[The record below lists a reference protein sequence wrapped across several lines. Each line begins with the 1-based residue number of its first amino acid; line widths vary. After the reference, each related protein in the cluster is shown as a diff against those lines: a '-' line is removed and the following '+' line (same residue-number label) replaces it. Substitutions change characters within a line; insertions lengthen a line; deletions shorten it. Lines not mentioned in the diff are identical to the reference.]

1 MGRIMTLKMALKK
14 SIQQTINLD
23 HYDKAILNT
32 LQNNGRL
39 SNQEIADQI
48 GLSPSACLR
57 RFKTLEASGLIV
69 GYRTILDAKQLGLDL
84 MALIHISMDKHTKER
99 FETFEASVQAL
110 PNVLECLLLTGQS
123 ADYQLKVVVKD
134 LEAYQDLLLNHV
146 TQIEGVS
153 GVHTSFVLRKVVDKT
168 AIPIS

>member
-1 MGRIMTLKMALKK
+1 M
-14 SIQQTINLD
+14 QLD
-23 HYDKAILNT
+23 HFDKAILDA

-39 SNQEIADQI
+39 SNQELADQI

-57 RFKTLEASGLIV
+57 RFKSLEDSGVIM
-69 GYRTILDAKQLGLDL
+69 GYRTLLDAKKLGLDL
-84 MALIHISMDKHTKER
+84 MALLHISMDKHTKER
-99 FETFEASVQAL
+99 FSQFEEAIKKL
-110 PNVLECLLLTGQS
+110 PNVLECLLLTGQA

-146 TQIEGVS
+146 TQIKGVS

-168 AIPIS
+168 AIPIN

>member
-1 MGRIMTLKMALKK
+1 MHLDRYDSATL
-14 SIQQTINLD
+14 NL
-23 HYDKAILNT
+23 

-39 SNQEIADQI
+39 SNQEIADAI

-57 RFKTLEASGLIV
+57 RFKALEASGVIL
-69 GYRTILDAKQLGLDL
+69 GYRTLLDAKTLGLDL

-99 FETFEASVQAL
+99 FQSFEAEVQAL
-110 PNVLECLLLTGQS
+110 PNILECLLLTGQS

-153 GVHTSFVLRKVVDKT
+153 GVHTSFVLRKVIDKT
-168 AIPIS
+168 ALPL

>member
-1 MGRIMTLKMALKK
+1 MPVKN
-14 SIQQTINLD
+14 QQSRSQVSLD
-23 HYDKAILNT
+23 QYDLAILDA

-39 SNQEIADQI
+39 TNQEIADQI

-57 RFKTLEASGLIV
+57 RFKALEESGLII
-69 GYRTILDAKQLGLDL
+69 GYRTLLDAKKLGLDL
-84 MALIHISMDKHTKER
+84 MALVHISMDKHTQER
-99 FETFEASVQAL
+99 FEEFEKAVRAL

-134 LEAYQDLLLNHV
+134 LEAYQDLLLNHL
-146 TQIEGVS
+146 TQIPGVS

-168 AIPIS
+168 SFPIR

>member
-1 MGRIMTLKMALKK
+1 MTL
-14 SIQQTINLD
+14 D
-23 HYDKAILNT
+23 RYDTAILNL
-32 LQNNGRL
+32 LQTNARL
-39 SNQEIADQI
+39 SNQEIADSI

-57 RFKTLEASGLIV
+57 RFKSLENSGLIL
-69 GYRTILDAKQLGLDL
+69 GYRTLLDAKGLGLDL

-99 FETFEASVQAL
+99 FQSFEAEIQSL
-110 PNVLECLLLTGQS
+110 PNVLECLLLTGQT

-168 AIPIS
+168 ALPIPQI

>member
-1 MGRIMTLKMALKK
+1 M
-14 SIQQTINLD
+14 QLD
-23 HYDKAILNT
+23 RYDKAILAA
-32 LQNNGRL
+32 LQDNGRL
-39 SNQEIADQI
+39 SNQEMADQI

-57 RFKTLEASGLIV
+57 RFKALEESGLIL
-69 GYRTILDAKQLGLDL
+69 GYRTLLDAKKLGLDL
-84 MALIHISMDKHTKER
+84 MALVHISMDKHTQER
-99 FETFEASVQAL
+99 FQAFEKAVQAL

-134 LEAYQDLLLNHV
+134 LDAYQELLLKHL

-168 AIPIS
+168 ALPLDQV

>member
-1 MGRIMTLKMALKK
+1 MQNNGDLVDENRLNK
-14 SIQQTINLD
+14 LD
-23 HYDKAILNT
+23 KYDKAILNA

-39 SNQEIADQI
+39 SNQELADQI

-57 RFKTLEASGLIV
+57 RFKALETAGVII
-69 GYRTILDAKQLGLDL
+69 GYRALLDARALGLDL
-84 MALIHISMDKHTKER
+84 MALVHISMDKHTHER
-99 FETFEASVQAL
+99 FETFDKAIQAL
-110 PNVLECLLLTGQS
+110 PNVVECLLLTGQT

-134 LEAYQDLLLNHV
+134 LEAYQDLLLNHI

-168 AIPIS
+168 AMPIG

>member
-1 MGRIMTLKMALKK
+1 MTFKK
-14 SIQQTINLD
+14 PTILD
-23 HYDKAILNT
+23 TYDKAILNA
-32 LQNNGRL
+32 LQNSGRL

-57 RFKTLEASGLIV
+57 RFKALENSGLIL
-69 GYRTILDAKQLGLDL
+69 GYRTLLDAKQLGLDL

-99 FETFEASVQAL
+99 FEEFEASVQAL
-110 PNVLECLLLTGQS
+110 PNVLECLLLTGQT

-168 AIPIS
+168 ALPID

>member
-1 MGRIMTLKMALKK
+1 M
-14 SIQQTINLD
+14 QLD
-23 HYDKAILNT
+23 QYDKLILNA

-39 SNQEIADQI
+39 TNQEMADQI

-57 RFKTLEASGLIV
+57 RFKTLETSGVIT
-69 GYRTILDAKQLGLDL
+69 GYRALLDAKKLGLDL

-99 FETFEASVQAL
+99 FNQFETAVQAL

-153 GVHTSFVLRKVVDKT
+153 GVHTSFVLRKVIDKT
-168 AIPIS
+168 QIVF

>member
-1 MGRIMTLKMALKK
+1 MVKTMLNK
-14 SIQQTINLD
+14 LD
-23 HYDKAILNT
+23 KYDKAILNA

-39 SNQEIADQI
+39 SNQELADQI

-57 RFKTLEASGLIV
+57 RFKALETAGVII
-69 GYRTILDAKQLGLDL
+69 GYRALLDARSLGLDL
-84 MALIHISMDKHTKER
+84 MALVHISMDKHTHER
-99 FETFEASVQAL
+99 FETFDDAIQAL
-110 PNVLECLLLTGQS
+110 PNVVECLLLTGQT

-134 LEAYQDLLLNHV
+134 LEAYQDLLLNHI

-168 AIPIS
+168 ALPIA

>member
-1 MGRIMTLKMALKK
+1 MTV
-14 SIQQTINLD
+14 QLD
-23 HYDKAILNT
+23 KFDKAILLA
-32 LQNNGRL
+32 LQENGRL
-39 SNQEIADQI
+39 ANQELADKI

-57 RFKTLEASGLIV
+57 RFKALETSGLIV
-69 GYRTILDAKQLGLDL
+69 GYRALLDAKKLGLDL
-84 MALIHISMDKHTKER
+84 MALVHISMDKHTKER
-99 FETFEASVQAL
+99 FQGFESAIQAM

-134 LEAYQDLLLNHV
+134 MDEYQELLLNHL

-168 AIPIS
+168 ALPIG